1 MSESNQAAWEWSQE
15 DERRWHAEQAL
26 AATRQPTDKQVSMS
40 ELAKHNKEFE
50 CLLAQFDSHFMIP
63 SKESN

>member
-1 MSESNQAAWEWSQE
+1 MSEYQQDAAGWEWMDQE
-15 DERRWHAEQAL
+15 EQHWFANNISEQA
-26 AATRQPTDKQVSMS
+26 SMS

>member
-1 MSESNQAAWEWSQE
+1 MSDSYQQAQAGFEWREQE
-15 DERRWHAEQAL
+15 DEYWFAKNISEPA
-26 AATRQPTDKQVSMS
+26 SMS

-63 SKESN
+63 GKESN